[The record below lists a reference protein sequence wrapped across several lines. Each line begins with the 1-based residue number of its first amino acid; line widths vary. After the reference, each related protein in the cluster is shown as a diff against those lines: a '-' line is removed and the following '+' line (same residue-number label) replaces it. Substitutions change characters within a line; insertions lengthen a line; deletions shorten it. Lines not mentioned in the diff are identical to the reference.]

1 MKLKNIVV
9 PAVFGFALSF
19 FISIVVNHRFGTAFL
34 RGLIFGVA
42 FAAMAV
48 VIDFVY
54 EKFLND
60 GSSIDFTSD
69 APKSDSRVGG
79 KVDITIDDA
88 ELTDNGDALSFSVL
102 NNRFKLSE
110 ADTKSARQSKNDIL
124 NEVKSS
130 SRPVSSVAAS
140 TPAADSVPSETEK
153 PAFKPVALGTPVG
166 KATVSDAIVSAAPSH
181 VEDSPSSKV
190 SAAESTTSESHHTV
204 SGAENVSPALAA
216 RRAERVADKK
226 EIDALPDLDSF
237 GDEGD
242 LDDDVIEDSEF
253 AQDGLDSSSDEGRII
268 FADGSKAKDHDTETL
283 AKAIRT
289 VLKRED

>member
-34 RGLIFGVA
+34 RGFIFAVV
-42 FAAMAV
+42 FAAGAV
-48 VIDFVY
+48 VIDFIY

-60 GSSIDFTSD
+60 GSSIDFSSD
-69 APKSDSRVGG
+69 TPKEDSRLGG

-88 ELTDNGDALSFSVL
+88 ELTDDGDSLAFSVA
-102 NNRFKLSE
+102 NNRFKLSQ
-110 ADTKSARQSKNDIL
+110 ADTKSVRQNRS
-124 NEVKSS
+124 EPVAPAASS
-130 SRPVSSVAAS
+130 APAAKAEPVGSAPSATAKAPAQPAVSEKTAFTPVSLTGMTSAGEAS
-140 TPAADSVPSETEK
+140 AEPVSGESDASEN
-153 PAFKPVALGTPVG
+153 AKPVAT
-166 KATVSDAIVSAAPSH
+166 DA
-181 VEDSPSSKV
+181 
-190 SAAESTTSESHHTV
+190 
-204 SGAENVSPALAA
+204 VSPAVVA
-216 RRAERVADKK
+216 RRAERVAEKK

-237 GDEGD
+237 GDASD

-253 AQDGLDSSSDEGRII
+253 AQDGMDSSDEGRII

>member
-19 FISIVVNHRFGTAFL
+19 FISIVVNHRLGTALLKGF
-34 RGLIFGVA
+34 IFCVI
-42 FAAMAV
+42 FAAGAV

-60 GSSIDFTSD
+60 GSSIDFSSD
-69 APKSDSRVGG
+69 TPKTDSRLGG

-88 ELTDNGDALSFSVL
+88 ELTDDGDALAFSVA

-110 ADTKSARQSKNDIL
+110 SDTKSVKQDKKETSGSIKPSVVGSKP
-124 NEVKSS
+124 KSDAS
-130 SRPVSSVAAS
+130 EPVIAETASVAKNSAM
-140 TPAADSVPSETEK
+140 PAAEK
-153 PAFKPVALGTPVG
+153 PAFKPVSLANM
-166 KATVSDAIVSAAPSH
+166 AS
-181 VEDSPSSKV
+181 
-190 SAAESTTSESHHTV
+190 AESSPASVENEASDNTAKPV
-204 SGAENVSPALAA
+204 ADNNVSPAVAA
-216 RRAERVADKK
+216 RRAERVAEKK

-237 GDEGD
+237 GDADD

-253 AQDGLDSSSDEGRII
+253 AQDGMDSSDEGRVV
-268 FADGSKAKDHDTETL
+268 FADGTKAKDHDTETL